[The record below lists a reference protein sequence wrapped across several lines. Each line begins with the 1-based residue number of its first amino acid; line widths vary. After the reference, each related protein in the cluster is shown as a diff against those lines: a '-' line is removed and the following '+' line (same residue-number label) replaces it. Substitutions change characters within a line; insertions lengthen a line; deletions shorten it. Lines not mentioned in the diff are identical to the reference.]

1 MKVDLESGSHPYNK
15 DEIIILPMIQR
26 DRDEII
32 VSILNTTGS
41 GGARKTK
48 IMCSSYLS
56 YSQVVQY
63 LKNLIE
69 KGFLEY
75 NTKDRTFSTTP
86 KGFAFRKL
94 SPTIEARTSSPSMAI
109 YPAWTMKPLNK

>member
-1 MKVDLESGSHPYNK
+1 MKVDLESGSHLYNK

-32 VSILNTTGS
+32 VSILNTTGT

-48 IMCSSYLS
+48 IMYSSYLS

-75 NTKDRTFSTTP
+75 NNKDKTFSTTP
-86 KGFAFRKL
+86 KGFAFLKL
-94 SPTIEARTSSPSMAI
+94 HEKIDEMLNTSDIAI
-109 YPAWTMKPLNK
+109 YEA